1 MLLLPATMF
10 HLLLVARSGPARLL
24 GPPPYL
30 PGPEALWSPRALL
43 LWLTWLGLQVA
54 LYFLPAR
61 KVCTPLAGEVGGR
74 RGSAR
79 RKTPTTLIRA
89 PLCPQVAEGQ
99 ELKDK
104 SRLRY
109 PINGAWFFALEL
121 HGWGGAP
128 RLVGFAPDHEP
139 HLVFLPPRTDL
150 GDLTFLHVPCPSTAT
165 CSICCYSVPEQWL
178 G

>member
-1 MLLLPATMF
+1 MCENGDGNPEGSLRRPGACGGSGELGSGRPTRSLSLSQGAAALMLLLPATMF

-30 PGPEALWSPRALL
+30 PGPEALWSPWALL

-74 RGSAR
+74 RGSAG

-109 PINGAWFFALEL
+109 PINGA
-121 HGWGGAP
+121 
-128 RLVGFAPDHEP
+128 
-139 HLVFLPPRTDL
+139 
-150 GDLTFLHVPCPSTAT
+150 
-165 CSICCYSVPEQWL
+165 
-178 G
+178 